1 MARARVTS
9 KGQVTIPVEVRRALG
24 MDAGDDLVFEVREE
38 RAVFTVA
45 KRTPLAGL
53 RGALPATRPFEGRDA
68 ARDEAARSMG
78 ATAGSADA
86 AGQSGGRTVPRV
98 RGSR

>member
-1 MARARVTS
+1 MSRARVTS

-68 ARDEAARSMG
+68 ARGEAARSLG
-78 ATAGSADA
+78 VTATSTDA
-86 AGQSGGRTVPRV
+86 AGISGGKTARRR
-98 RGSR
+98 RGSK